1 MGHFARF
8 CATYTV
14 GDPFPVQELLLCYF
28 ASYLAQL
35 GLAPQTIKC
44 YLAGV
49 RGAQISMGLPDPREQ
64 SSLPLLK
71 RVQAGISRIRQQ
83 SGGKSSRVRLPITTR
98 VLERLYGTWVGSAN
112 PDKTMLWTVAAMAF
126 FGFFRLGELLPESVS
141 AWDAAVNLAWGDV
154 AVDNLA
160 APAMVQIHLKRS
172 KCDQEGNGADVVVGR
187 TGTNICPVEAICAY
201 LRIRG
206 PAQGPFFKD
215 HEGRTVTKVWFTQ
228 QLRVTLQGIGLPSDQ
243 YAGHSFRIG
252 AATSAALAGMEDSLI
267 QTLGR
272 WHSAAFLRYIRTPKA
287 RLAGASAALVRT
299 RP

>member
-1 MGHFARF
+1 M
-8 CATYTV
+8 
-14 GDPFPVQELLLCYF
+14 
-28 ASYLAQL
+28 
-35 GLAPQTIKC
+35 
-44 YLAGV
+44 
-49 RGAQISMGLPDPREQ
+49 
-64 SSLPLLK
+64 
-71 RVQAGISRIRQQ
+71 
-83 SGGKSSRVRLPITTR
+83 
-98 VLERLYGTWVGSAN
+98 
-112 PDKTMLWTVAAMAF
+112 
-126 FGFFRLGELLPESVS
+126 
-141 AWDAAVNLAWGDV
+141 NLAWGDV

-187 TGTNICPVEAICAY
+187 TGSNICPVEAIRAY

-206 PAQGPFFKD
+206 PAQGRFFKD

-267 QTLGR
+267 QTLGK

-287 RLAGASAALVRT
+287 RLAAQQHWCAPDRRVASEEEQPACTHTQSLT
-299 RP
+299 GTIIMLLPLYCSIWFTQQ